1 MKPLKEFLVE
11 GKVERIQF
19 DRLSNEGNNNI
30 LHDIEYFCGDII
42 NQDEEEFDDAYM
54 DINWDKNEIVLGL
67 PNTFTN
73 DNPSILKFKLKA
85 RENLR
90 EVISRNYPTFYE
102 ADFKITS
109 TPSALNKFDH
119 KTAKTI
125 LTKVP
130 ELVAIIMN
138 KAIPEPLD

>member
-11 GKVERIQF
+11 GKVERF
-19 DRLSNEGNNNI
+19 EFERFSKELDNDI
-30 LHDIEYFCGDII
+30 LHDIKYFCGDII
-42 NQDEEEFDDAYM
+42 NPDEEEFDDAYM

-73 DNPSILKFKLKA
+73 DNPSVLKFKLKP
-85 RENLR
+85 RENIR
-90 EVISRNYPTFYE
+90 EVISRNYPTFYG

-109 TPSALNKFDH
+109 TPSAVNKFDH

-138 KAIPEPLD
+138 NAVPEPLD

>member
-11 GKVERIQF
+11 GKTERIQF

-30 LHDIEYFCGDII
+30 LHDIAYFCGDII
-42 NQDEEEFDDAYM
+42 NPDEEEFDDAYM

-73 DNPSILKFKLKA
+73 ENPSILNFKFKAKD
-85 RENLR
+85 NLR
-90 EVISRNYPTFYE
+90 QILAQNHPMFYG
-102 ADFKITS
+102 ADFKLTS
-109 TPSALNKFDH
+109 TPSAVNKFDH

-138 KAIPEPLD
+138 KSVPEPLD